1 LIKSYQMNISV
12 DHNDAKIRK
21 FDSIAPLCANSQMLC
36 IEDAKL
42 TANWNVNI
50 CAPTDKIKTLQN

>member
-1 LIKSYQMNISV
+1 MNISV